1 MTIVMHDLAGA
12 DPALRFSPYCW
23 RTRMALAHKGLAVE
37 TIPWRFTEKD
47 ALAFSGQGRVP
58 VIRDGD
64 RVVSDSWAIAE
75 YLEDAY
81 PDRPSLFGGAAGRA
95 HARFINAW
103 ADGVML
109 GGIARLIV
117 RDLLD
122 VVAPQD
128 QAYFRESREAR
139 FGMTLEAVQ
148 AGRETRV
155 AEFRASLLPVRLV
168 LGKQPWLGGETPS
181 YADYIVFG
189 TLQWPRCASRFE
201 LLEAD
206 DPIAA
211 WRERMLDLF
220 DGLGRTHHASEG
232 TSIRQLAASAN
243 TLNTLARAHQSNRR
257 SSALYKTSISN
268 FASTH
273 SETSDNK
280 VGAGY
285 CGRSRT
291 DAVN

>member
-1 MTIVMHDLAGA
+1 MHDLAGA

-23 RTRMALAHKGLAVE
+23 RTRMALAHKGLAVA
-37 TIPWRFTEKD
+37 TIPWRFTETD

-75 YLEDAY
+75 YLEDTY
-81 PDRPSLFGGAAGRA
+81 PERPSLFGGAVGLA
-95 HARFINAW
+95 HARFVNAW

-122 VVAPQD
+122 VVAPDD
-128 QAYFRESREAR
+128 QRYFRESREAR
-139 FGMTLEAVQ
+139 FGMTLEKVQ
-148 AGRETRV
+148 EGRETRV
-155 AEFRASLLPVRLV
+155 GEFRASLLPVRLV
-168 LGKQPWLGGETPS
+168 LGKQGYLGGETPS

-201 LLEAD
+201 LLEEV
-206 DPIAA
+206 DPVAE

-220 DGLGRTHHASEG
+220 DGLGR
-232 TSIRQLAASAN
+232 R
-243 TLNTLARAHQSNRR
+243 ARRPA
-257 SSALYKTSISN
+257 
-268 FASTH
+268 
-273 SETSDNK
+273 
-280 VGAGY
+280 
-285 CGRSRT
+285 
-291 DAVN
+291 